1 VALMLQSCLGG
12 SAPGFH
18 IKFQSDQH
26 FCFSVFCKAVGF
38 KVYNLRRII
47 SSCFDVYFH
56 LWSKG
61 APHWERENFLWEQEQ
76 LKEWTVVQSRKK
88 KYPKP
93 VVSRSA
99 RRVRF
104 APNLVQD
111 SPKPKHSP
119 TQIPDSIT
127 VGAFTF
133 PTTVKFSSV
142 FGRLHHDLD
151 PSSDRSDPKFMDTAQ
166 PKIEAPLDFQFSNS
180 NLDARCAKCL
190 ALGHSAR
197 SCSRPWHCNACFN
210 YGHKARWCCNIPKV
224 YQIKSRAK

>member
-1 VALMLQSCLGG
+1 M
-12 SAPGFH
+12 
-18 IKFQSDQH
+18 
-26 FCFSVFCKAVGF
+26 
-38 KVYNLRRII
+38 
-47 SSCFDVYFH
+47 
-56 LWSKG
+56 
-61 APHWERENFLWEQEQ
+61 WEQEQ

-93 VVSRSA
+93 VACSA

-104 APNLVQD
+104 APKLVQD
-111 SPKPKHSP
+111 SPKPKHSLV
-119 TQIPDSIT
+119 QIPDSIT

-142 FGRLHHDLD
+142 FGRLRHDLD

-197 SCSRPWHCNACFN
+197 SCSKPWRCNACFN
-210 YGHKARWCCNIPKV
+210 YGHKA
-224 YQIKSRAK
+224 